1 VQSKNNIS
9 KAKIIFVDFCII
21 MSSTAAAVVFSFAE
35 IALPGFGQ
43 ATTTTT
49 TTTTTSPLLLLCCVI
64 GQQTIHGT
72 VFARSFSKGF
82 SNRQLF
88 VLTLVFDQNRVWK
101 VFSTL

>member
-1 VQSKNNIS
+1 
-9 KAKIIFVDFCII
+9 
-21 MSSTAAAVVFSFAE
+21 VFSFAE

-43 ATTTTT
+43 ATTMT
-49 TTTTTSPLLLLCCVI
+49 TTTTTSPLLQLLLLLHCVV
-64 GQQTIHGT
+64 GQQMIHET